1 MYMKRVLYIL
11 IILACSLNGFGQF
24 KAVGFS
30 VGAGYT
36 AVDIEEAIDYSPLTD
51 WDNFG
56 VMIKASVEYNIK
68 DKFIIV
74 GEAGSNR
81 LYYWEY
87 SWSDGY
93 YTGSRW
99 GSEWTSNLSVH
110 LKKYFWNKAFIQVGP
125 GVHFFNDRTG
135 IVPGLVFQLGND
147 IEINQDISLPLLFRM
162 ESVFGNSTPSSLLL
176 GAGLSYSFTR

>member
-1 MYMKRVLYIL
+1 MKRVFYIL
-11 IILACSLNGFGQF
+11 IFLACSLNGFGQF

-36 AVDIEEAIDYSPLTD
+36 AVNIEEAIDYSPLEE

-56 VMIKASVEYNIK
+56 IMIKANAEYNIK
-68 DKFIIV
+68 DKFIVV

-87 SWSDGY
+87 YWNDGY
-93 YTGSRW
+93 YNGYRW
-99 GSEWTSNLSVH
+99 GSEWTSNLSLH
-110 LKKYFWNKAFIQVGP
+110 IKKYIRNKAFIQAGP
-125 GVHFFNDRTG
+125 GVHFFNNGTG
-135 IVPGLVFQLGND
+135 VVPGLVFQIGND
-147 IEINQDISLPLLFRM
+147 IELTHNISLPLLFRV
-162 ESVFGNSTPSSLLL
+162 ESVFGNSSPTSLLL